1 MDLNHS
7 EDLGQRKS
15 LLMAK
20 IIKHGNRLSRKA
32 RKQNM
37 FDKHL
42 WIHVGVIAEGRQV
55 LYLIAGDSF

>member
-1 MDLNHS
+1 
-7 EDLGQRKS
+7 
-15 LLMAK
+15 MAK